1 MRRRAPQLFAVVAA
15 FSILQAVASGQAT
28 MRPTPA
34 PIVTAENESW
44 YLAGEAVLYAG
55 NVYYPTGPIVFFDS
69 HEMVRSG
76 DYRGIPLYSLTTIE
90 PYSKVFVPVGSGL
103 MKPYERR
110 RSGDL
115 AGTAGSTTPS
125 FPIVSPYDP
134 YAEVPP
140 LAGIVRAPAPPV
152 RAEPI
157 FGTYYGVPSAG
168 AHHEPS
174 DPVAT
179 TGSSDP
185 GYPLGPLASARKP
198 EGLNG
203 IFIEYR
209 DRRWFSSGPAV
220 ELDSARFARVGD
232 HQGFPVYRL
241 EGDETTIYVT
251 VAKGARNL
259 IAPYSVR
266 R

>member
-15 FSILQAVASGQAT
+15 FSILQAVAFGQAT

-134 YAEVPP
+134 YAEVPASYGRRP
-140 LAGIVRAPAPPV
+140 RQYEPSRSSELTTEYRPPGRTMNHRIRWPPRVVRTLGIRSDRSRAPAS
-152 RAEPI
+152 R
-157 FGTYYGVPSAG
+157 
-168 AHHEPS
+168 
-174 DPVAT
+174 
-179 TGSSDP
+179 
-185 GYPLGPLASARKP
+185 
-198 EGLNG
+198 
-203 IFIEYR
+203 R
-209 DRRWFSSGPAV
+209 D
-220 ELDSARFARVGD
+220 
-232 HQGFPVYRL
+232 
-241 EGDETTIYVT
+241 
-251 VAKGARNL
+251 
-259 IAPYSVR
+259 
-266 R
+266 

>member
-15 FSILQAVASGQAT
+15 FSILQASGFGQAT

-34 PIVTAENESW
+34 PIVTAENEGW

-55 NVYYPTGPIVFFDS
+55 NVYYPTGPIVFFDP

-90 PYSKVFVPVGSGL
+90 PYSKVYVPIGSGL

-115 AGTAGSTTPS
+115 AGTSGSTTPS
-125 FPIVSPYDP
+125 FPVVSPYDP
-134 YAEVPP
+134 HAEVPL
-140 LAGIVRAPAPPV
+140 LAGVVRAPAPPV

-157 FGTYYGVPSAG
+157 FGSVYGVPVDTA
-168 AHHEPS
+168 AHEP
-174 DPVAT
+174 PQPAAT
-179 TGSSDP
+179 TGTSIPD
-185 GYPLGPLASARKP
+185 YPLGPLVSARKP
-198 EGLNG
+198 EGLDG

-220 ELDSARFARVGD
+220 ELEPARFERIGD
-232 HQGFPVYRL
+232 YRGFLVYRL
-241 EGDETTIYVT
+241 GDDENTIYVT
-251 VAKGARNL
+251 VAKGARSL
-259 IAPYSVR
+259 IAPYSIR

>member
-15 FSILQAVASGQAT
+15 VSILQTVAFAQAT
-28 MRPTPA
+28 MRPTPV
-34 PIVTAENESW
+34 PYVTAENEGW

-69 HEMVRSG
+69 RQMVRSG
-76 DYRGIPLYSLTTIE
+76 DYGGIPLYSLTTIE
-90 PYSKVFVPVGSGL
+90 PFSKVYVPIGSGL

-110 RSGDL
+110 RSGEL
-115 AGTAGSTTPS
+115 AGTSGSTTPS
-125 FPIVSPYDP
+125 FPVVSPYDP
-134 YAEVPP
+134 YAEVPL

-157 FGTYYGVPSAG
+157 YGSVYVVPFDTVPAQ
-168 AHHEPS
+168 PS
-174 DPVAT
+174 EPVAT
-179 TGSSDP
+179 TGRSIPD
-185 GYPLGPLASARKP
+185 YPLGPLVSARKP

-203 IFIEYR
+203 IFVEYR

-220 ELDSARFARVGD
+220 ELDTARFRRIGD
-232 HQGFPVYRL
+232 YHGFPVYQL
-241 EGDETTIYVT
+241 GDDGKTIYVM
-251 VAKGARNL
+251 VAKGARGL
-259 IAPYSVR
+259 IAPYSAR